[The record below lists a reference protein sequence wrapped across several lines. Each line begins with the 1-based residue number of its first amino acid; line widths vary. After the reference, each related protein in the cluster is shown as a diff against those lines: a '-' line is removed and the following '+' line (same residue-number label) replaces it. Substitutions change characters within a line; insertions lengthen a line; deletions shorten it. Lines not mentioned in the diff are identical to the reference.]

1 MGKFSRRLVAVLVAL
16 IMVMA
21 SAMAVFAADTPSAEE
36 GDKAPS
42 IVNLGTNDSFLNK
55 TFRFKWRGKDAKTYK
70 AFMRQ
75 KNGKWTSKDT
85 TNQYYEW
92 KGLKTG
98 GLYQFKAEAWNGSKK
113 ASSTISYRWMQSCKA
128 SATGN
133 KGSFTVKW
141 GKVSGAQ
148 KYQIQYSRNKSM
160 SGAKYAYP
168 GGSETSKKITA
179 AKGTWYYRIRPVQGS
194 YVGIYNG
201 IQSVTVK

>member
-21 SAMAVFAADTPSAEE
+21 SAVAVLAEETPSPAE

-42 IVNLGTNDSFLNK
+42 IVNLGTNDSFANK

-70 AFMRQ
+70 AFKRT
-75 KNGKWTSKDT
+75 KGGSWTSKNT

-141 GKVSGAQ
+141 GKVSGA
-148 KYQIQYSRNKSM
+148 KYYQLQYSRNKSM
-160 SGAKYAYP
+160 SGAKLACP
-168 GGSETSKKITA
+168 GGSKTSQKITA

-201 IQSVTVK
+201 IQSVKVK

>member
-21 SAMAVFAADTPSAEE
+21 SAVAVLAEETPSPAE

-42 IVNLGTNDSFLNK
+42 IVNLGTNDSFANK

-70 AFMRQ
+70 AFKRT
-75 KNGKWTSKDT
+75 KGGSWTSKST

-98 GLYQFKAEAWNGSKK
+98 GLYQFKAEAWNGTKK

-141 GKVSGAQ
+141 GKVSGAT

-168 GGSETSKKITA
+168 GGSATSKKITA

>member
-168 GGSETSKKITA
+168 GGSKTSQKITA
-179 AKGTWYYRIRPVQGS
+179 AKGTWYYRIRPVKGS